1 MPCRERTASGGQTR
15 SAQGIDLRPAVS
27 GQSLAALFRF
37 SPNVFIQHKACFM
50 SLRSQ
55 FDRWIPQIVLGP
67 TLAASLI
74 FVYGFIIITGYLSLS
89 ESRMMPNY
97 DFAGLAQYQDLFD
110 NERWWTSLKNLG
122 IFGSLFIGVSVAL
135 GLLAAIM
142 LDQKIRAEGAL
153 RAIYLYPM
161 ALSFIVTGTAW
172 KWMLNPG
179 LGLEKLMHD
188 WGWTGFQ
195 FDWLINPD
203 MSIYTVVIAGVWQSS
218 GFVMALFLAGL
229 RGIDEE
235 IIKAA
240 QIDGASLPTIY
251 RRIIIPAMRPVFFSV
266 ILILSHIAIKSF
278 DLVMALTAGGPGNA
292 SDVPAIFMYQF
303 SFTRGQL
310 GLGSASAMM
319 MLATIVAVLVPL
331 MYLETRSAKAMK

>member
-1 MPCRERTASGGQTR
+1 
-15 SAQGIDLRPAVS
+15 
-27 GQSLAALFRF
+27 
-37 SPNVFIQHKACFM
+37 M
-50 SLRSQ
+50 SIRAY
-55 FDRWIPQIVLGP
+55 FDRYVPQLVLSP

-74 FVYGFIIITGYLSLS
+74 FVYGFIFITGYLSLT
-89 ESRMMPNY
+89 ESRMMPNFE
-97 DFAGLAQYQDLFD
+97 FAGVEQYVRLFD
-110 NERWWTSLKNLG
+110 NERWWKSFANLG
-122 IFGSLFIGVSVAL
+122 IFGSLFIFFSVAI
-135 GLLAAIM
+135 GLFLAIL

-153 RAIYLYPM
+153 RAVYLYPM
-161 ALSFIVTGTAW
+161 ALSFVVTGTAW

-188 WGWTGFQ
+188 WGFTNFT
-195 FDWLINPD
+195 FDWLVNPE
-203 MSIYTVVIAGVWQSS
+203 MAIYTVVIAGVWQSS

-229 RGIDEE
+229 RGIDDE

-240 QIDGASLPTIY
+240 QIDGAALPTIY
-251 RRIIIPAMRPVFFSV
+251 RRIVIPAMRPVFFSV
-266 ILILSHIAIKSF
+266 LLILAHIAIKSF
-278 DLVMALTAGGPGNA
+278 DLVMALTSGGPGNS

-331 MYLETRSAKAMK
+331 MYLETRSAKAFK